1 MLSTVI
7 RRRAIDAVCV
17 LPFNVAVSVAVWSKA
32 IVPAVAVK
40 VAVVD
45 AAATTTDPGTVS
57 AAVLLD
63 SVTVLPPV
71 FVSVTVQMLVPPV
84 PSVAGVH
91 DTELTV
97 TAVARAIDA
106 VRVLPFNVAV
116 SVAVWSKAIGPAV
129 AVKVA
134 VVDAAAT
141 ATDPGTVTAA
151 VLLDSVTVP
160 PPVFV
165 SVTVQMLVPSVA
177 GVQLKPAK
185 VGSAGTVS
193 VPPVPL
199 MDSARPSSVAPSV
212 LVTPMVVLATP
223 VAIVTVTTA
232 TTPFCI
238 REEFKPASRHR
249 YLPELEEQLIDFPTV
264 TAVPVATAL
273 IETTSVAEYVRS
285 H

>member
-1 MLSTVI
+1 MVQFRVPALRESGLQASDVMLLSTVI

-17 LPFNVAVSVAVWSKA
+17 LPFNVAVSVAVWSEA
-32 IVPAVAVK
+32 IGPAVAVK

-45 AAATTTDPGTVS
+45 AAATATDPGTVS

-91 DTELTV
+91 DNELTA
-97 TAVARAIDA
+97 TAVARESAA
-106 VRVLPFNVAV
+106 ARVLPYNVAV

-165 SVTVQMLVPSVA
+165 SVTVQMLVPPVPSVA
-177 GVQLKPAK
+177 GVHD
-185 VGSAGTVS
+185 T
-193 VPPVPL
+193 
-199 MDSARPSSVAPSV
+199 
-212 LVTPMVVLATP
+212 
-223 VAIVTVTTA
+223 
-232 TTPFCI
+232 
-238 REEFKPASRHR
+238 
-249 YLPELEEQLIDFPTV
+249 ELTV
-264 TAVPVATAL
+264 TAVARAIDAVRVLPFNLAVSVAVWSKPIGPAVAVKVAVVDAAATATDPGTVTAAVL
-273 IETTSVAEYVRS
+273 LDSVTVPPPVF
-285 H
+285 